1 MSTSVAAINFMIS
14 KRVTMPT
21 SVLPSLRLTTG
32 RRTMPLLTISAAASL
47 MVASSVTT
55 IAGLV
60 IASST
65 SPSKKEA
72 ASRADAGASL
82 RQLLKRSSESRSA
95 RSSSSTE
102 PTMMSSDHFDM
113 RLSDFREE
121 PELSLSSRQ
130 RTSVSETTPTTSF
143 VVGSTTGK
151 PLASS
156 PKKVTRALRR
166 GVDGVMGGSGAGCMS
181 WETNSFGIFDDDED
195 HCSLSNRSSKS
206 VRSGVPSRPTGPVE
220 EEEEEEDATNH
231 HREERER

>member
-1 MSTSVAAINFMIS
+1 
-14 KRVTMPT
+14 
-21 SVLPSLRLTTG
+21 
-32 RRTMPLLTISAAASL
+32 
-47 MVASSVTT
+47 
-55 IAGLV
+55 
-60 IASST
+60 
-65 SPSKKEA
+65 
-72 ASRADAGASL
+72 
-82 RQLLKRSSESRSA
+82 
-95 RSSSSTE
+95 
-102 PTMMSSDHFDM
+102 MSSDHLDM

-151 PLASS
+151 PLVSS

-181 WETNSFGIFDDDED
+181 WETNSFGIVDDDEA

-206 VRSGVPSRPTGPVE
+206 VRSGVPSRPVGVFVEEE